1 LINSNNLLDESQR
14 IAQTGSWKYNI
25 KQMVWSGQKDIIVFW
40 IRRVTWNELNDAYR
54 SRIYPADL
62 IVLDELSENIVK
74 QVQILKLVIE

>member
-1 LINSNNLLDESQR
+1 
-14 IAQTGSWKYNI
+14 
-25 KQMVWSGQKDIIVFW
+25 MVWSGQKDIIVFW

-74 QVQILKLVIE
+74 QVQILKL